1 MARGKTLAEL
11 VSDLKAETGES
22 TLVSVGIGNLPAIQ
36 QKIRRTQ
43 ETLYDEFDWPH
54 LKIFVSKT
62 MTAGQRFYD
71 LPTEIN
77 YERILNVAHWY
88 NDLPTPIGRGIG
100 FDHYSQ
106 YNSDADDRADPVLAW
121 DVRWRSTVEQIEVW
135 PIPATSGDTIQ
146 FEAIRKLRAL
156 TADADVADLD
166 DRLIV
171 LYAAADILARQ
182 GAKDAQRIAALAL
195 ARFNKLKGL
204 AQAGSPMVTLGGT
217 SQPRKPRDHVTI
229 RVA

>member
-1 MARGKTLAEL
+1 MARGKTLAQL

-36 QKIRRTQ
+36 HKIRRTQ

-54 LKIFVSKT
+54 LKQFVSKT

-77 YERILNVAHWY
+77 YERIINVAHWS
-88 NDLPTPIGRGIG
+88 NALPVPIDRGIG
-100 FDHYSQ
+100 FEHYAQ
-106 YNSDADDRADPVLAW
+106 YSSDDDARADPVLAW
-121 DVRWRSTVEQIEVW
+121 DIRWRTSVEQLEVW

-146 FEAIRKLRAL
+146 FEAIRKLRDL

-182 GAKDAQRIAALAL
+182 GAKDAQRIAGLAL

-204 AQAGSPMVTLGGT
+204 AQAGSKMITLGGT
-217 SQPRKPRDHVTI
+217 SEPRKPRDHVVI
-229 RVA
+229 RVS